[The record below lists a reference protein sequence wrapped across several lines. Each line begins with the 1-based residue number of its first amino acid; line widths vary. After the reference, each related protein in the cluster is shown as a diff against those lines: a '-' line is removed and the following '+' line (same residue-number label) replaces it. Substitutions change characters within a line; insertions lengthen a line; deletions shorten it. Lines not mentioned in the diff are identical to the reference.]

1 MASGAQFSRSGLDTL
16 RVVDL
21 RELLRSLGLPVS
33 GVKRELIDRIIEHQL
48 RMQTKSL
55 LLDLEISKLEL
66 SSKEMEISLFRSAN
80 INLAS
85 SRLNLTAN
93 PAGAVSR
100 IPDQISQVHPN
111 MIYAQNSPAAHVN
124 AIQNSPGIN
133 IGENGEKGQHQI
145 GQVTGSGQNS
155 FTHVSNDMQRT
166 LPNVSNHIHVFG
178 QANEPRADIQ
188 AGQISTQNSIVQSQA
203 MSNDSE
209 WLISQPTTPQP
220 VTQLDAPQP
229 KPKPSL
235 YCHTTLMTELPH
247 LCQMIT
253 ILGCLNLGTGP
264 LSIHSRSVGGTSLH
278 YHLNLIQYYQNT
290 HPNPM
295 ISGFQINPVL
305 QLLHPAWS
313 CLLRV
318 KSVPILKLWFHPI
331 QIQCQMITPIHTC
344 PVATAMRVLMT
355 VSFEHSSIGN

>member
-93 PAGAVSR
+93 PAGAVGR
-100 IPDQISQVHPN
+100 IPDQISQVQPN

-124 AIQNSPGIN
+124 AIQSSSGIN
-133 IGENGEKGQHQI
+133 IGENDEKEQHQI
-145 GQVTGSGQNS
+145 VQVTGSGQNS
-155 FTHVSNDMQRT
+155 FNHVSNDMQLT

-178 QANEPRADIQ
+178 QANEPRPRADIQ
-188 AGQISTQNSIVQSQA
+188 AGQIPAQNSIVQSQA

-229 KPKPSL
+229 NNS
-235 YCHTTLMTELPH
+235 
-247 LCQMIT
+247 Q
-253 ILGCLNLGTGP
+253 P
-264 LSIHSRSVGGTSLH
+264 L
-278 YHLNLIQYYQNT
+278 
-290 HPNPM
+290 
-295 ISGFQINPVL
+295 
-305 QLLHPAWS
+305 
-313 CLLRV
+313 
-318 KSVPILKLWFHPI
+318 
-331 QIQCQMITPIHTC
+331 
-344 PVATAMRVLMT
+344 
-355 VSFEHSSIGN
+355 